1 MTPTASFWILL
12 PIRSSASSAARRW
25 VMPVKSVTRVDN
37 STVTPVVA
45 AAQAAGRALLEGI
58 GDTRRRYKLN
68 RELVTQSDLVS
79 ERLLRESLGTIFPG
93 IPFVG
98 EESFDG
104 EFPDQDCFWL
114 VDPLDGTNNFA
125 HGYPV
130 FSVSV
135 ALVEDGSVS
144 LGCVHDPVRDET
156 FLATR
161 GSGAALNGERITVSG
176 VTSISDALIATGFPY
191 HRRKDSLGFALEPL
205 EYFLRRAQG
214 IRRGGSAALDLAYV
228 ACGRLDGFY
237 EEHLK
242 PWDMAAGAL
251 LVGEA
256 GGQLSAFRLGGGW
269 SVTSGGIVASTP
281 GIFEDMLNGTS

>member
-1 MTPTASFWILL
+1 MT
-12 PIRSSASSAARRW
+12 RR
-25 VMPVKSVTRVDN
+25 PGNGVDE
-37 STVTPVVA
+37 STVTSVVA

-58 GDTRRRYKLN
+58 GDTRRRYKMD
-68 RELVTQSDLVS
+68 REMVTQSDLMS
-79 ERLLRESLGTIFPG
+79 ERLLRESLDTIFPG
-93 IPFVG
+93 LPFIG

-104 EFPDQDCFWL
+104 QLPDENCFWL

-130 FSVSV
+130 FSVSI

-144 LGCVHDPVRDET
+144 LGCVHDPLRDET
-156 FLATR
+156 FFAIQ
-161 GSGAALNGERITVSG
+161 GGGASLNGERISVSAT
-176 VTSISDALIATGFPY
+176 TSISDALIATGFPY
-191 HRRKDSLGFALEPL
+191 HRREEKLGFSLEPL

-214 IRRGGSAALDLAYV
+214 IRRGGSAALDLSYV

-251 LVGEA
+251 LVKEA
-256 GGQLSAFRLGGGW
+256 GGLLSAFRMGGGW
-269 SVTSGGIVASTP
+269 SITSGGIVASAP
-281 GIFEDMLNGTS
+281 GIFEEMLNGTS